1 MAYTQVPVV
10 LRPRIWSKESWR
22 QITFESPLGHFLN
35 SGVIYRP
42 REFEGLNQK
51 GQELI
56 YSYTGRITGPGVGRG
71 GTMVGNEKALDIGNF
86 SMKFDVVRQ
95 AVLNPNEEDTV
106 EAAETD
112 YEFEQES
119 REALTNWHAEQIG
132 FGIFNQLAGNTA
144 TTMTLGTLGT
154 FTGSNLSQVTGS
166 NDIVAPS
173 TNRIIRAGNVANDQS
188 LTAANRMTLQL
199 LDYARELMRNSTQQ
213 IGKLKTGFLG
223 ELWISEEQF
232 TDLKQDVDS
241 PIQWYLNAQ
250 AMAAGGDFSA
260 LTGKDLYRN
269 QITPVGAYGGIE
281 IYVSP
286 YVSYG
291 VNSSNNAAITT
302 VRRAVLVG
310 RDALSYAS
318 KTGRGRATDKDV
330 PIVFKEQLNDYGYYM
345 GIEARRIMGVKK
357 NTPSNGSDIG
367 VVVISTYAAA
377 HV

>member
-1 MAYTQVPVV
+1 MAVTQVPVA
-10 LRPRIWSKESWR
+10 LRPRIWAKESWR

-42 REFEGLNQK
+42 SEFEGSDRK

-56 YSYTGRITGPGVGRG
+56 YGYTGILTGAGVGRG

-86 SMKFDVVRQ
+86 SMKYDIVRQ
-95 AVLNPNEEDTV
+95 AVNNPNEEDTI

-112 YEFEQES
+112 YEFENMA
-119 REALTNWHAEQIG
+119 REQLTEWHARQLG
-132 FGIFNQLAGNTA
+132 FSLFNQLAGNNA
-144 TTMTLGTLGT
+144 TSMTLAGTT
-154 FTGSNLSQVTGS
+154 YTGSTLSQVTGS

-173 TNRIIRAGNVANDQS
+173 TGRIIRAGNAANDES
-188 LTAANRMTLQL
+188 LTNANRMTLQL
-199 LDYARELMRNSTQQ
+199 VDYARELMRNSLQQ
-213 IGKLKTGFLG
+213 IRPLKSGFLG

-232 TDLKQDVDS
+232 TDLKLDVDS
-241 PIQWYLNAQ
+241 PIQWYINAQ
-250 AMAAGGDFSA
+250 AMAAGGNTSD

-269 QITPVGAYGGIE
+269 GVKAVGAYGGVE

-286 YVSYG
+286 YVSFG
-291 VNSSNNAAITT
+291 VNSSNSASIPT

-318 KTGRGRATDKDV
+318 KTGRGRATDSEV
-330 PIVFKEQLNDYGYYM
+330 PIVFKTQFQDYEYYK
-345 GIEARRIMGVKK
+345 GIEARRILGLKK
-357 NTPSNGSDIG
+357 NTPSNGVDIG

>member
-1 MAYTQVPVV
+1 MAFTQVPVG

-42 REFEGLNQK
+42 REFEGTNQK
-51 GQELI
+51 GQEMI
-56 YSYTGRITGPGVGRG
+56 YSYTGKIIGPGVGRG
-71 GTMVGNEKALDIGNF
+71 GTMTGNEKALDIGNF
-86 SMKFDVVRQ
+86 TMKYDLVRQ
-95 AVLNPNEEDTV
+95 AVLNPNEEDTI

-112 YEFEQES
+112 YEFEAES
-119 REALTNWHAEQIG
+119 REALTIWHMEQLG
-132 FGIFNQLAGNTA
+132 YSLFNQLAGNTA
-144 TTMTLGTLGT
+144 TTMTLGGTTYTGAFLG
-154 FTGSNLSQVTGS
+154 QVTGS
-166 NDIVAPS
+166 NDIIAPS
-173 TNRIIRAGNVANDQS
+173 TNRIILAGNVANDQS
-188 LTAANRMTLQL
+188 LTPANRMTLQL
-199 LDYARELMRNSTQQ
+199 VDYARELMRNSTQQ
-213 IGKLKTGFLG
+213 IGRLKTGFLG

-250 AMAAGGDFSA
+250 AMAAGGDSSQ

-269 QITPVGAYGGIE
+269 QVTPVGAYGGIE
-281 IYVSP
+281 IFVSP
-286 YVSYG
+286 YVSFG
-291 VNSSNNAAITT
+291 VNSSNNAQITT

-318 KTGRGRATDKDV
+318 RVGRGRATDRDV
-330 PIVFKEQLNDYGYYM
+330 PIVFKEQLNDYGYYK
-345 GIEARRIMGVKK
+345 GIEARRIMGIKK